1 MKLIVLFLSLL
12 PGLRRRRG
20 FCLLLRVAGG
30 AGLGVERRRGRD
42 RGLLAVKP
50 KGLARGDCVV
60 RGLMGFPLE
69 ATTRRTRGNSA
80 VWARGGL
87 MGPPT
92 RPHGPE

>member
-1 MKLIVLFLSLL
+1 VAFACSCEWVE
-12 PGLRRRRG
+12 G
-20 FCLLLRVAGG
+20 RVWAWSGT
-30 AGLGVERRRGRD
+30 EGRD

-60 RGLMGFPLE
+60 RGLVGFPLE

-92 RPHGPE
+92 RPPGPE